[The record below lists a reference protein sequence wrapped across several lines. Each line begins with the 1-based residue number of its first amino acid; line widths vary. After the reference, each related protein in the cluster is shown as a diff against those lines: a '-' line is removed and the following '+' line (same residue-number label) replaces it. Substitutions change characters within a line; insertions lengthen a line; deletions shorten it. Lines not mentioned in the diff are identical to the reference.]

1 MMDEIA
7 VKTDCKAGGC
17 ANSAVIA
24 LSGREFCLNHFVENC
39 YEQLDMLEPKLRRPA
54 LEAGE
59 VRAAKDFLEECSN
72 RTLAVCL
79 RAEQLT
85 NVERSRLL
93 DILLSCGDLQLMLR
107 GAHLGNS
114 GFAPRSSL
122 GNAS

>member
-1 MMDEIA
+1 
-7 VKTDCKAGGC
+7 
-17 ANSAVIA
+17 
-24 LSGREFCLNHFVENC
+24 
-39 YEQLDMLEPKLRRPA
+39 MLEPKLRRPA